1 MIAVIAIVSI
11 VVFGILNITIEN
23 KLNEL
28 KIHERDFY
36 SEITRA
42 RADEL
47 SKELQGHLNK
57 VHMVAH
63 SDFMESMDVE
73 AILPF
78 LSSLLNHSD
87 FKGMTIAQPDGQAWT
102 TYGATIDIREQE
114 QFTKIFERN
123 KLYAISNPFYS
134 PYFYDDVP
142 IITLSYAIQRGN
154 TTVGLLNAVLT
165 TRFMETII
173 SDIRFDTYGYAWI
186 VDGNGNIV
194 AHPDPEIDIIH
205 DYSAIIK
212 EIDVQPFTSGSGSFN
227 YIGYNDEKMMA
238 V

>member
-63 SDFMESMDVE
+63 YDFMESMDVE

-102 TYGATIDIREQE
+102 TYGATIDI
-114 QFTKIFERN
+114 
-123 KLYAISNPFYS
+123 L
-134 PYFYDDVP
+134 
-142 IITLSYAIQRGN
+142 
-154 TTVGLLNAVLT
+154 
-165 TRFMETII
+165 
-173 SDIRFDTYGYAWI
+173 
-186 VDGNGNIV
+186 
-194 AHPDPEIDIIH
+194 
-205 DYSAIIK
+205 
-212 EIDVQPFTSGSGSFN
+212 
-227 YIGYNDEKMMA
+227 
-238 V
+238 